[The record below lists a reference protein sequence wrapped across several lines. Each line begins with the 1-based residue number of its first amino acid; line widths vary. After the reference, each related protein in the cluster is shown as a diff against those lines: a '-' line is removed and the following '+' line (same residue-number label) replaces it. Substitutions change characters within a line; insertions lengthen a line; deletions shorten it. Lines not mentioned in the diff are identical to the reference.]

1 MNPGGFNGRTEDSRT
16 VARQAPRADS
26 DARAEGGRLEA
37 GPGEPQAGSRS
48 VREET
53 AETAGAAI
61 TTPASSPS
69 RAHHRVTFRRLTI
82 SLT

>member
-1 MNPGGFNGRTEDSRT
+1 MKPGGFNVRTEDSRT
-16 VARQAPRADS
+16 LARQAPGADG
-26 DARAEGGRLEA
+26 DARTEGGRLEA

-48 VREET
+48 VR

-61 TTPASSPS
+61 ATPASSPS
-69 RAHHRVTFRRLTI
+69 RAHHRVTLRRLTI